1 MGTIGDCFDNS
12 AVESFFGTMQIE
24 LLDEHRWDTG
34 KQLARHVRLDRGLVQ
49 PIETALVLRDAQ
61 PCRLRTDPHA
71 RRSCGVINTTN
82 LSAGPGEAHVGLL
95 IDQNYMALPLSKPLD
110 LAGFLD
116 VPFHEAIQV
125 RARYRTV
132 HQSDQSLLV

>member
-82 LSAGPGEAHVGLL
+82 LSAGPGEAHIPLNWCLVVERSTTTIHEKIRGRSGCAGRRVNTRGLL
-95 IDQNYMALPLSKPLD
+95 
-110 LAGFLD
+110 
-116 VPFHEAIQV
+116 
-125 RARYRTV
+125 R
-132 HQSDQSLLV
+132 